1 MPPACNPSCRYVLT
15 YTQSQYNV
23 CMTERPAS
31 AQSESRGSTG
41 RATMSVRDARASEL
55 GQIAQ
60 LVLDAYQ
67 EYQAHFP
74 PDTWERYSQ
83 NIMDVRSRLDVSEL
97 IVAEHAGEVVGSVTL
112 YPNVANAE
120 QGWPAGWAGV
130 RLLAVHPDA
139 RGQGIGRVL
148 MDECLRRAR
157 RRRSVAVGLHTS
169 DIMRVARGLY
179 ERMGFV
185 RVPEFDFRTGSD
197 WNVMAY
203 RLDL

>member
-1 MPPACNPSCRYVLT
+1 MPPACNPGWHHVLNT
-15 YTQSQYNV
+15 MPGQYNV
-23 CMTERPAS
+23 CMAERPAD
-31 AQSESRGSTG
+31 AQSESTGSTG
-41 RATMSVRDARASEL
+41 RATTSVRDARASEL
-55 GQIAQ
+55 DQIAQ

-97 IVAEHAGEVVGSVTL
+97 IVAEHNGSVAGAVTL
-112 YPNVANAE
+112 YPNVVNAE
-120 QGWPAGWAGV
+120 QAWPPGWAGV

-148 MDECLRRAR
+148 MDECLRRSR
-157 RRRSVAVGLHTS
+157 QRCSVAVGLHTS

-185 RVPEFDFRTGSD
+185 RVPEFDFRTGSN